1 MNKTQKVTVTLQVV
15 VPTGTSKT
23 KVEKTIKS
31 LLKVNTPETFKI
43 GIPHAAI
50 IEPAPR
56 KVRVRKKSV
65 DAFKIGQVV
74 EAAVKETSDQ
84 S

>member
-31 LLKVNTPETFKI
+31 LLKLNTPADFKI

-56 KVRVRKKSV
+56 KPRLRKKY
-65 DAFKIGQVV
+65 
-74 EAAVKETSDQ
+74 EPLKETPLNEVDLAVAVSFL
-84 S
+84 